1 MKKNNN
7 HICIDNMQIKQLLND
22 LEDIKKIG
30 HVYRPLVI
38 FYENRI
44 RDNIGGLL
52 LALNEAQTYV
62 DEVNKQMR

>member
-7 HICIDNMQIKQLLND
+7 NICIDNTQIKQLLNE

-30 HVYRPLVI
+30 HIYRPLVI

-44 RDNIGGLL
+44 RDSIGGLL

-62 DEVNKQMR
+62 NETMKEIR